1 MALPYGLRVRLG
13 RAGAAARGEL
23 GRKNGF
29 GRQAA
34 ERIASDPNVRPFDRS
49 PSRRRLVPPVR
60 RQRRADNA
68 GRAEIVEPVDGGFT
82 GDR

>member
-34 ERIASDPNVRPFDRS
+34 ERIASDPSIRPFDRS
-49 PSRRRLVPPVR
+49 PSRRRLVSPV
-60 RQRRADNA
+60 RQRRTDNA
-68 GRAEIVEPVDGGFT
+68 GRAEIVEPVDGEFT